1 MTLTAPALRNVLDY
15 APDSGLFRWK
25 VGRGRARAGDI
36 AGCLVEGPNKYRWV
50 QIRVFGK
57 LYPAHR
63 LAWLWVHGEEP
74 EEFIDHLNQ
83 DAVDNRISNLRVLP
97 HAANC
102 RNQPMRQANTSGV
115 CGVYWEERTG
125 KWRAE
130 VKFDGKKHR
139 VGRFSLLADA
149 ELAVAAKRSE
159 LGFSSIH
166 GLKKRGQKG

>member
-1 MTLTAPALRNVLDY
+1 MTLTATALRNVLDY
-15 APDSGLFRWK
+15 SPDSGLFRWK

-36 AGCLVEGPNKYRWV
+36 AGCVAEVRNGYRWV
-50 QIRVFGK
+50 QIRIFGK

-74 EEFIDHLNQ
+74 KDFIDHVNQ
-83 DAVDNRISNLRVLP
+83 DAVDNRLSNLRAVP
-97 HAANC
+97 HEVNC
-102 RNQPMRQANTSGV
+102 LNQSMRQSNTSGV
-115 CGVYWEERTG
+115 CGVYWEERTQ

-130 VKFDGKKHR
+130 VKFEGKKYR
-139 VGRFSLLADA
+139 LGRFSLLADA
-149 ELAVAAKRSE
+149 ESEVVAKRSE